1 MEHPR
6 TAKIHNHAG
15 RRFALVTTI
24 YILGILAFSSWSYL
38 EHQAVIKQNDGM
50 EAAMQRRQIHKIA
63 LVESMEVVFLMAML
77 VPIIALYHNARA
89 HSLQQEEE
97 LNAKL
102 KYDNGTLKTREKELE
117 EAIEDLE
124 RFNAVST
131 GRELRIIELKS
142 EVNALLEKLNLPK
155 RYTTASAPNGS
166 TKNEDG

>member
-1 MEHPR
+1 MGNHR
-6 TAKIHNHAG
+6 TAKIYNHAG
-15 RRFALVTTI
+15 RRFALATTI
-24 YILGILAFSSWSYL
+24 YVLGILAFSSWSYL
-38 EHQAVIKQNDGM
+38 EHRAVIAQNDGM
-50 EAAMQRRQIHKIA
+50 EEAMRHRQINKIA
-63 LVESMEVVFLMAML
+63 LIEGMEVLFLAAML

-89 HSLQQEEE
+89 HSLHQEEE
-97 LNAKL
+97 LSTKL
-102 KYDNGTLKTREKELE
+102 QQDNGKLKTREKELE

-166 TKNEDG
+166 MKNEDG